1 MPRILITAGVDSVGS
16 FRTVMRRSS
25 VRPGRLKWLIPR
37 LKWIQVSVIS
47 LFWLTGCQPQA
58 PDPDYS
64 PPHSPQAALDTFDLA
79 PGFEIEVFAAEPLIR
94 DPVAMEIDEDG
105 RIYVVE
111 TGGYPLNTEPI
122 GRVRLLL
129 DQDGDGLPD
138 ESFVFADGLVL
149 PTGVMR
155 WKNGILVTAA
165 PDLLYLE
172 DSDGDGQA
180 DVRETVLTGFAFSN
194 PQHTVNLPVYGLDNW
209 IYLANEG
216 GFGAVI
222 FQEKFG
228 DRGGRIH
235 YPDRADSP
243 VLEESHSSVRLQPDS
258 GGLENL
264 SAPSQFGHSF
274 DEWGRYFTLNNAV
287 HARHVVIAAPYL
299 RRNPDLFLRSAMH
312 QASDHGTYSQVFPI
326 THNPR
331 FELLTEAGKFTS
343 GCSLTHYLGGGFG
356 PELGHFSLVAEP
368 VHNLV
373 HMDVWSESGSTFTAS
388 RVHEESEFLAST
400 DNWFRPVFF
409 YTGPDGSIYLVDYY
423 REMIEHPEWTSSRY
437 HEDSE
442 DLYRGTREG
451 RIYRIFPQ
459 GKRPSPQSVQLSRTP
474 SQELVSLLGHRNG
487 WWRRTAQRLLV
498 DRQSRELQPDL
509 LALLE
514 SSPLPLARLH
524 ALWTLEGLGRLGP
537 EPVLTALSDAHPGVR
552 ENAVILSERYL
563 SESDQVRERML
574 GLAADASQRVR
585 YQVLLSSGFLSSP
598 HAGTIRDRLLLE
610 GIADPWVPIAALS
623 ASSDETPRLLELA
636 VSRLTEEDSEGARI
650 LFRTLASVLG
660 ARQKKAE
667 VSALLA
673 RILSVEGPDWWK
685 SEVLTGLMRGTRAS
699 ASTLLSEGD
708 LQEQALRIF
717 LDGSSPLRPAAL
729 ELVKLAGF
737 ADGSLTD
744 QTLERA
750 AIAAADPG
758 SAPELRTESIQLLSL
773 STRTDYLPLYSDL
786 LAPSTPEAIRVA
798 AIQALGPVGEEATWE
813 KLISGWRGF
822 TPPVRDAAG
831 NVLVR
836 SATGIE
842 ALLEAMEEGLVSPWT
857 LGFRPKRA
865 LLMNR
870 DPDVRERGRALLE
883 EPDKARQEVLEKY
896 KAVLSREGNAVL
908 GHEVYRRECSKCH
921 QLRGEGRAVGPDL
934 ETVRTRPAAILLRD
948 ILQPSES
955 VAPEYQS
962 YVVER
967 VSGGIEEGVLKEQTP
982 QALILLLE
990 EAQEMVIPRD
1000 DIRRFYVADV
1010 SAMPGDMETLV
1021 SVEEMA
1027 HLLRFLKTR

>member
-1 MPRILITAGVDSVGS
+1 M
-16 FRTVMRRSS
+16 
-25 VRPGRLKWLIPR
+25 
-37 LKWIQVSVIS
+37 KWIWLSVIP
-47 LFWLTGCQPQA
+47 LLGLAGCQPQA

-64 PPHSPQAALDTFDLA
+64 PPHSPQAALDTFELA

-111 TGGYPLNTEPI
+111 MGGYPLNTEPI
-122 GRVRLLL
+122 GRIRLLL

-155 WKNGILVTAA
+155 WKKGILVTAA

-172 DSDGDGQA
+172 DSDGDGRA

-235 YPDRADSP
+235 YPDRPDSTA
-243 VLEESHSSVRLQPDS
+243 LEESRFSVRLQPDT

-264 SAPSQFGHSF
+264 SAPTQFGHSF

-312 QASDHGTYSQVFPI
+312 QASDHGTYAQVFPI

-331 FELLTEAGKFTS
+331 FELLTAAGEFTS
-343 GCSLTHYLGGGFG
+343 GCSLTHYLGGSFG
-356 PELGHFSLVAEP
+356 PELEHFSLVAEP
-368 VHNLV
+368 VHNLA
-373 HMDVWSESGSTFTAS
+373 HLDVWSESGSTFTAS

-409 YTGPDGSIYLVDYY
+409 YNGPDGAIYVVDYY
-423 REMIEHPEWTSSRY
+423 REMIEHPEWTSTRY
-437 HEDSE
+437 HEDSK

-451 RIYRIFPQ
+451 RIYRIYPQ
-459 GKRPSPQSVQLSRTP
+459 GRRPPPQLVRLSQTNSR
-474 SQELVSLLGHRNG
+474 ELVSLLGYPNA

-498 DRQSRELQPDL
+498 DRRAEELQPDL
-509 LALLE
+509 IELLE
-514 SSPLPLARLH
+514 SSPRPLARLH
-524 ALWTLEGLGRLGP
+524 ALWTLEGLDMLSP
-537 EPVLTALSDAHPGVR
+537 EIVLTALSDAHPGVR
-552 ENAVILSERYL
+552 ENALILSERYL

-574 GLAADASQRVR
+574 ELAADSSQRVR
-585 YQVLLSSGFLSSP
+585 FQVLLSSGFLTSP
-598 HAGTIRDRLLLE
+598 EARAVRDRLLLE

-623 ASSDETPRLLELA
+623 ASSDEAPRLLELA
-636 VSRLTEEDSEGARI
+636 VSRLTEEDSEGAKI

-667 VSALLA
+667 ISALLA
-673 RILSVEGPDWWK
+673 RILSREGPDWWK
-685 SEVLTGLMRGTRAS
+685 SEVLTGLLRGTRAS
-699 ASTLLSEGD
+699 ASTILSEGD

-717 LDGSSPLRPAAL
+717 LEASSSLRSAAL
-729 ELVKLAGF
+729 ELIELAGF
-737 ADGSLTD
+737 PEGSLTD

-750 AIAAADPG
+750 AMAAADPD
-758 SAPELRTESIQLLSL
+758 SAPELRTESIQLLGL
-773 STRTDYLPLYSDL
+773 SRNTEYLPLYSEL
-786 LAPSTPEAIRVA
+786 LTPSAPEAIRVA
-798 AIQALGPVGEEATWE
+798 AIQAIGPVGGEPTWE
-813 KLISGWRGF
+813 KLISGWRSF
-822 TPPVRDAAG
+822 TPPVRDAAAQA
-831 NVLVR
+831 LLR
-836 SATGIE
+836 SPTGID
-842 ALLEAMEEGLVSPWT
+842 ALLNALEEGLVSPWS
-857 LGFRPKRA
+857 LAFRQKRA
-865 LLMNR
+865 LVMNR
-870 DPDVRERGRALLE
+870 DPRVRERGRALLH

-896 KAVLSREGNAVL
+896 EAVLSREGNADL
-908 GHEVYRRECSKCH
+908 GHAVYRRECSKCH
-921 QLRGEGRAVGPDL
+921 QLRGEGKVVGPDL

-948 ILQPSES
+948 ILLPSES
-955 VAPEYQS
+955 IAPEYQS

-967 VSGGIEEGVLKEQTP
+967 ISGGIEEGVLKEQTP

-990 EAQEMVIPRD
+990 EAQEIVIPRD
-1000 DIRRFYVADV
+1000 DIRRFYFADV
-1010 SAMPGDMETLV
+1010 SAMPGDLETLV
-1021 SVEEMA
+1021 SVQEMA